1 VTAPRWFAVL
11 VLALALLTGTLIVG
25 RPVGLGLTAVAIAL
39 VVAALAV
46 AKRRDAWSLGL
57 AAAAIG
63 LASLALLRSA
73 GWVVWP
79 SLFAAVGLA
88 SLAAAGG
95 RSWLQLG
102 AGIAHVLR
110 LDAGRALVRP
120 AASVRPP
127 AAALRGVALGAA
139 LLAVFVPLFATADAA
154 FAQLLEQAMPE
165 ETFDRPIAR
174 IAAALAILGL
184 GGALLRAAT
193 AQPAG
198 AGAPAGRRLATLEW
212 TVPLAALVTLFAAF
226 VAIQLATLYGGH
238 EHVLDTAGLTY
249 AEYAREGFAQL
260 IVVAALTL
268 AVIGAAGRWAPPAAR
283 PLLIVLCLL
292 TFVILASAL
301 TRLGLY
307 EEAYGFTRLRFSA
320 HAIILWLGAL
330 FALVVVALAI
340 RRAGWLPRAAV
351 AISAAAMLAFGLS
364 DPDRRV
370 AANAVERYEDSGRID
385 HIMLARL
392 SPDAAPELARLPPR
406 LACLVRGD
414 VGAAGGVVGAN
425 FARARARDVVE
436 GLNCAG

>member
-1 VTAPRWFAVL
+1 MTAPRWFAGL

-25 RPVGLGLTAVAIAL
+25 RPVGLGLAAVAIAL
-39 VVAALAV
+39 VVATLAV

-63 LASLALLRSA
+63 LASLAVLRSA

-120 AASVRPP
+120 AASVRPT

-193 AQPAG
+193 ARPASVG
-198 AGAPAGRRLATLEW
+198 EPAGRRLATLEW

-268 AVIGAAGRWAPPAAR
+268 ALVGAAGRWAPPAAR
-283 PLLIVLCLL
+283 PLLIALCLL

-385 HIMLARL
+385 TACSPGSALMQRRSWRGCRRGSRAWYGATSARPAAWWARTSRGPALGGWLA
-392 SPDAAPELARLPPR
+392 
-406 LACLVRGD
+406 G
-414 VGAAGGVVGAN
+414 
-425 FARARARDVVE
+425 
-436 GLNCAG
+436 